1 MRDKRAAILR
11 DAASRALLLAL
22 AAAIVFA
29 LRLVERGEA
38 FSPRTLTLLAMLVG
52 AAGLAMLVVSA
63 VIDRFLAG
71 GVRLRIALGGPVATL
86 GMLALFFAAF
96 ATTRN
101 ASEFVL
107 SLQEDG
113 WRTFVR
119 HVVIGMT
126 LDAGGVFVV
135 MGRGYLLP
143 WPLPALLAAAC
154 LAMGVGGRRRSPR

>member
-1 MRDKRAAILR
+1 MRETRAAILR
-11 DAASRALLLAL
+11 DALLRALLLAL
-22 AAAIVFA
+22 AAALVVA
-29 LRLVERGEA
+29 LRLLERGEA
-38 FSPRTLTLLAMLVG
+38 LSPRTLTLVAMLAG
-52 AAGLAMLVVSA
+52 AAALAMLVVSA
-63 VIDRFLAG
+63 ALDRFLAG
-71 GVRLRIALGGPVATL
+71 DVRLRIALGGPLATL

-96 ATTRN
+96 AATRN

-143 WPLPALLAAAC
+143 WPLPAILAAAC
-154 LAMGVGGRRRSPR
+154 LAMGVGGRRPR